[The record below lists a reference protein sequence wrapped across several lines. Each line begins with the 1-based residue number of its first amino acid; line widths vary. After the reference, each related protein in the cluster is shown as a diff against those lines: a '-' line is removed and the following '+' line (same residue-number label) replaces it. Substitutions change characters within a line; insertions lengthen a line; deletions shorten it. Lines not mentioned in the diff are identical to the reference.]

1 VANRFELVEG
11 VLLQQ
16 VGGDLL
22 VVVPDSLETLRLSG
36 DVAITLLAIH
46 RGEAVDCVGP
56 NINDLI
62 KLGIVSDRSKVSRRG
77 LIRAGAVG
85 VGAGIAVLAL
95 PSAAAASSLRITG
108 QYFFAGVP
116 GGEGAYLVRILTS
129 DLGEFAGSSI
139 KELYVIPA
147 GGIELG
153 PNRSLAEIDG
163 YVLFQLDSDVIPP
176 SLVGLVSGR
185 VDFRNLDETL
195 AGTLSIFLEEKEF
208 LIGGG

>member
-108 QYFFAGVP
+108 QYFWDGNDN
-116 GGEGAYLVRILTS
+116 GEGMYLARILLS
-129 DLGEFAGSSI
+129 DLGKFAGSSV
-139 KELYVIPA
+139 KELYVSSTGATVLGPYPSV
-147 GGIELG
+147 GELG
-153 PNRSLAEIDG
+153 G
-163 YVLFQLDSDVIPP
+163 YVYFFLIGVPLS
-176 SLVGLVSGR
+176 SLVGLISGR
-185 VDFRNLDETL
+185 VDFGDPDETL
-195 AGTLSIFLEEKEF
+195 AGSLDIFLAQEVF
-208 LIGGG
+208 A